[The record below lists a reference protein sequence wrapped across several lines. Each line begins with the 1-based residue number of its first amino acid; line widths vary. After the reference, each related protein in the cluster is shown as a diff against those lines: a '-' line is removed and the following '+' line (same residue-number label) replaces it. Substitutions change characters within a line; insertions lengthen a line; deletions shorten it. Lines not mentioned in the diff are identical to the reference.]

1 MLTVWTQLS
10 GYSLGTHQERVELNP
25 SISLPTNGT
34 TGVTYKLISGTLP
47 GGIRLVGS
55 TLVGSPYEVSRPTEF
70 KFCIRAS
77 KNGEIS
83 DRTFSI
89 TIEGADAPVFVS
101 AEGALAI
108 GEFQQYYVMD
118 SSYVDYQLEAT
129 DLDTAAGQTLSFFI
143 ASNNGELPPG
153 LILTQ
158 EGKIVGYVEPTI
170 AIPESAGDGS
180 FDAGLFDAI
189 AFDFGTVS
197 SNGYDSYIY
206 DSVFFD
212 FNLSS
217 ERPKKLNRNYEFIVT
232 VTDGDTYVKRK
243 FGIFVVGD
251 DYFRADNTTWL
262 DGNGLFTADVT
273 YLRTPSWITPRNLG
287 YFRANN
293 YATISIDV
301 YQTSEPVVLTLDATV
316 DWKINTAYSLGN
328 KVLYSSGPNDTKKTY
343 ICKTTHT
350 SGVTFNLNYWTLQEL
365 PPGLTFDINNSKI
378 YGTIPY
384 QPAITKTYNF
394 NIAATRYGDHGDSVE
409 SSRTFTLNVIG
420 DIDSV
425 ITWNSPTTLGR
436 INANFISNFAVTASS
451 TIPDA
456 NLTYTLMSGRLPP
469 GLTLN
474 ANGEIFGKVT
484 QYGEYRTVGS
494 TVIVDKLGLTSFN
507 SDQVNHPTG
516 TSRPTTF
523 DGGTFTL
530 DRVYA
535 FTVKAQDQLG
545 YSAVTKQFIIT
556 IDTPNQLVFSNIKVK
571 PFLKLDQRDA
581 WRDFINNPSIF
592 TPSSIYRIE
601 DTNFGV
607 QTDLSLVIYAGI
619 ETTEAPA
626 YISAMGLN
634 HKTKRFQFG
643 TVKKAVAIT
652 PGTNNQIYEIVYVEM
667 IDPLEANGKRLPSSI
682 TRLEPQKETIFADK
696 SNSYWAGGFAYH
708 KPTPTITEQELLNQ
722 LAVPAPVSPR
732 NNELISVD
740 STGYKSSDPNS
751 KVYYP
756 SSISIWRNRIKNAIH
771 ADSTKLASE
780 RNYLP
785 LWMRSIQPGTKQEL
799 GFKLAV
805 PLCYCKIGTADTIM
819 LNIKYSGFDFK
830 ILDYTADRYII
841 DSVDGYTGDK
851 YLVFKNNRITV

>member
-1 MLTVWTQLS
+1 MLNVWTQLS

-34 TGVTYKLISGTLP
+34 TGVTYKLISGALP
-47 GGIRLVGS
+47 SGVRLVGS

-83 DRTFSI
+83 DRTFSM
-89 TIEGADAPVFVS
+89 TIEGSDVPIFVS
-101 AEGALAI
+101 PEGALAI

-118 SSYVDYQLEAT
+118 SSYVDYQIEAT

-143 ASNNGELPPG
+143 ASNDGELPPG
-153 LILTQ
+153 LMLTQ
-158 EGKIVGYVEPTI
+158 EGKIIGYVEPTL

-180 FDAGLFDAI
+180 FDAGLFDVI

-217 ERPKKLNRNYEFIVT
+217 EQPKKLNRNYEFIVT

-273 YLRTPSWITPRNLG
+273 YLRTPAWITPNNLG

-301 YQTSEPVVLTLDATV
+301 YQTSEPVILTF
-316 DWKINTAYSLGN
+316 
-328 KVLYSSGPNDTKKTY
+328 
-343 ICKTTHT
+343 T
-350 SGVTFNLNYWTLQEL
+350 SGAL

-384 QPAITKTYNF
+384 QPAITKTYTF
-394 NIAATRYGDHGDSVE
+394 TITATRYGDNSDLVT

-436 INANFISNFAVTASS
+436 INANFISNFAVNASS

-474 ANGEIFGKVT
+474 VNGEIFGKVT

-494 TVIVDKLGLTSFN
+494 TVIVDKVGLTSFN
-507 SDQVNHPTG
+507 SDQVNHPTS
-516 TSRPTTF
+516 TNRPTTF
-523 DGGTFTL
+523 DGGKFSL

-535 FTVKAQDQLG
+535 FTVRAQDQLG

-556 IDTPNQLVFSNIKVK
+556 IDTPNQLVFSNIKVR
-571 PFLKLDQRDA
+571 PFLKLEQRDA
-581 WRDFINNPSIF
+581 WRSFINNPSIF
-592 TPSSIYRIE
+592 TPASIYRIE

-607 QTDLSLVIYAGI
+607 QTDLSLVVYAGI

-643 TVKKAVAIT
+643 NVKKAVAIT

-696 SNSYWAGGFAYH
+696 SNSYWASGFAYH
-708 KPTPTITEQELLNQ
+708 KPTPTITEQELIDK
-722 LAVPAPVSPR
+722 LAIPAPVSPR
-732 NNELISVD
+732 DNELISVD
-740 STGYKSSDPNS
+740 STGYKSSDSNS

-756 SSISIWRNRIKNAIH
+756 SSISIWRERIKNSIH
-771 ADSTKLASE
+771 LDSSKLASE

-785 LWMRSIQPGTKQEL
+785 LWMRSIQPGEKQEL
-799 GFKLAV
+799 GFKLAI
-805 PLCYCKIGTADTIM
+805 PLCYCKVGTADTIM

-830 ILDYTADRYII
+830 MLDYTADRYII

>member
-34 TGVTYKLISGTLP
+34 TGVTYKLISGELP
-47 GGIRLVGS
+47 GGLRLVGS

-89 TIEGADAPVFVS
+89 TIEGSDVPVFVS
-101 AEGALAI
+101 PEGALAI

-118 SSYVDYQLEAT
+118 SSYVDYQIEAT
-129 DLDTAAGQTLSFFI
+129 DLDTAAGQKLSFFI
-143 ASNNGELPPG
+143 ASNEGELPPG

-158 EGKIVGYVEPTI
+158 EGKIIGYVEPTL

-180 FDAGLFDAI
+180 FDAGLFDVI

-212 FNLSS
+212 FNLLSN
-217 ERPKKLNRNYEFIVT
+217 RPKKLNRNYEFIVT

-273 YLRTPSWITPRNLG
+273 YLRTPSWITPSNLG

-301 YQTSEPVVLTLDATV
+301 YQTSEPVILAV
-316 DWKINTAYSLGN
+316 
-328 KVLYSSGPNDTKKTY
+328 
-343 ICKTTHT
+343 T
-350 SGVTFNLNYWTLQEL
+350 SGSL

-384 QPAITKTYNF
+384 QPAITKTYTF
-394 NIAATRYGDHGDSVE
+394 TITATRYGDNSDSVT
-409 SSRTFTLNVIG
+409 SSRTFTINVIG

-436 INANFISNFAVTASS
+436 INANFISNFAVNASS
-451 TIPDA
+451 TILDA

-474 ANGEIFGKVT
+474 VNGEIFGKVT

-494 TVIVDKLGLTSFN
+494 TVIVDKVGLTSFN
-507 SDQVNHPTG
+507 SDQVNHPTS
-516 TSRPTTF
+516 TNRPTTF
-523 DGGTFTL
+523 DGGKFSL

-571 PFLKLDQRDA
+571 PFLKLEQRDA

-607 QTDLSLVIYAGI
+607 QTDLSLVVYAGI

-626 YISAMGLN
+626 YIASMGLN

-643 TVKKAVAIT
+643 AIKKAVAIT

-667 IDPLEANGKRLPSSI
+667 IDPLESNGKRLPSSI

-708 KPTPTITEQELLNQ
+708 KPTPTATEQELIDM

-756 SSISIWRNRIKNAIH
+756 SSISIWRERIKNTIH
-771 ADSTKLASE
+771 LDSTKLASE

-799 GFKLAV
+799 GFKLAI
-805 PLCYCKIGTADTIM
+805 PLCYCKVGTADTIM

>member
-34 TGVTYKLISGTLP
+34 TGVTYKLISGALP
-47 GGIRLVGS
+47 GGLRLVGS

-101 AEGALAI
+101 PEGALAI

-158 EGKIVGYVEPTI
+158 EGKIIGYVEPTL

-273 YLRTPSWITPRNLG
+273 YLRTPSWITPNNLG

-301 YQTSEPVVLTLDATV
+301 YQTSEPVILTF
-316 DWKINTAYSLGN
+316 
-328 KVLYSSGPNDTKKTY
+328 
-343 ICKTTHT
+343 T
-350 SGVTFNLNYWTLQEL
+350 SGTL
-365 PPGLTFDINNSKI
+365 PPGLTFDINNNKI

-384 QPAITKTYNF
+384 QPAITKTYTF
-394 NIAATRYGDHGDSVE
+394 TITATRYGDNSDSVT

-436 INANFISNFAVTASS
+436 INANFISNFAVNASS

-456 NLTYTLMSGRLPP
+456 NLTYTLMSGQLPP

-507 SDQVNHPTG
+507 SDQVNHPTS
-516 TSRPTTF
+516 TNRPTTF

-571 PFLKLDQRDA
+571 PFLKLEQRDA

-607 QTDLSLVIYAGI
+607 QTDLSLVVYAGI

-626 YISAMGLN
+626 YIASMGLN

-643 TVKKAVAIT
+643 AIKKAVAIT

-667 IDPLEANGKRLPSSI
+667 IDPLESNGKRLPSSI

-708 KPTPTITEQELLNQ
+708 KPTPTATEQELIDM

-756 SSISIWRNRIKNAIH
+756 SSISIWRERIKNTIH
-771 ADSTKLASE
+771 LDSTKLASE

-799 GFKLAV
+799 GFKLAI
-805 PLCYCKIGTADTIM
+805 PLCYCKVGTADTIM

>member
-34 TGVTYKLISGTLP
+34 TGVTYKLISGALP

-55 TLVGSPYEVSRPTEF
+55 TLVGSPYEVSRTTEF

-83 DRTFSI
+83 DRTFSM
-89 TIEGADAPVFVS
+89 TIEGSDAPVFVS
-101 AEGALAI
+101 PEGALAI

-118 SSYVDYQLEAT
+118 SSYVDYQIEAT

-143 ASNNGELPPG
+143 ASNEGELPPG

-158 EGKIVGYVEPTI
+158 EGKIIGYVEPTL

-180 FDAGLFDAI
+180 FDAGLFDVI

-273 YLRTPSWITPRNLG
+273 YLRTPSWITPNNLG

-301 YQTSEPVVLTLDATV
+301 YQTDEPVIL
-316 DWKINTAYSLGN
+316 SF
-328 KVLYSSGPNDTKKTY
+328 
-343 ICKTTHT
+343 T
-350 SGVTFNLNYWTLQEL
+350 SGLL
-365 PPGLTFDINNSKI
+365 PPGLIFDINNSKI

-384 QPAITKTYNF
+384 QPAITKTYTF
-394 NIAATRYGDHGDSVE
+394 TITATRYGDNSDLVT
-409 SSRTFTLNVIG
+409 SSRTFTINVIG

-436 INANFISNFAVTASS
+436 INANFISNFAVNASS
-451 TIPDA
+451 TIPNA
-456 NLTYTLMSGRLPP
+456 NLTYTLISGRLPP

-474 ANGEIFGKVT
+474 TNGEIFGKVT

-494 TVIVDKLGLTSFN
+494 TVIVDKAGLTSFN
-507 SDQVNHPTG
+507 SDQVNHPTS
-516 TSRPTTF
+516 TNRPTTF
-523 DGGTFTL
+523 DGGKFSL

-535 FTVKAQDQLG
+535 FTVKAEDQLG

-571 PFLKLDQRDA
+571 PFLKLEQRDA
-581 WRDFINNPSIF
+581 WRSFINDPSIF

-607 QTDLSLVIYAGI
+607 QTDLSLVVYAGI

-643 TVKKAVAIT
+643 AIKKAVAIT

-732 NNELISVD
+732 DNELISVD

-756 SSISIWRNRIKNAIH
+756 SSISIWRERIKNSIH
-771 ADSTKLASE
+771 LDSSKLASE

-785 LWMRSIQPGTKQEL
+785 LWMRSIQPGEKQEL
-799 GFKLAV
+799 GFKLAI
-805 PLCYCKIGTADTIM
+805 PLCYCKVGTADTIM

-851 YLVFKNNRITV
+851 YIVFKNNRITV

>member
-34 TGVTYKLISGTLP
+34 TGVTYKLISGALP

-89 TIEGADAPVFVS
+89 TIEGSDVPVFVS
-101 AEGALAI
+101 PEGALAI

-143 ASNNGELPPG
+143 ASNEGELPPG

-158 EGKIVGYVEPTI
+158 EGKIIGYVEPTL

-180 FDAGLFDAI
+180 FDAGLFDVI

-273 YLRTPSWITPRNLG
+273 YLRTPSWITPQNLG

-301 YQTSEPVVLTLDATV
+301 YQTAEPVILTF
-316 DWKINTAYSLGN
+316 
-328 KVLYSSGPNDTKKTY
+328 
-343 ICKTTHT
+343 T
-350 SGVTFNLNYWTLQEL
+350 SGTL

-384 QPAITKTYNF
+384 QPAITKTYTF
-394 NIAATRYGDHGDSVE
+394 TITATRYGDNSDLVT

-474 ANGEIFGKVT
+474 VNGEIFGKVT

-494 TVIVDKLGLTSFN
+494 TVIVDKTGLTSFN
-507 SDQVNHPTG
+507 SDQVNHPTS
-516 TSRPTTF
+516 TNRPTTF
-523 DGGTFTL
+523 DGGKFSL

-607 QTDLSLVIYAGI
+607 QTDLSLVVYAGI

-626 YISAMGLN
+626 YISAIGLN

-643 TVKKAVAIT
+643 AIKKAVAIT

-799 GFKLAV
+799 GFKLAI
-805 PLCYCKIGTADTIM
+805 PLCYCKVGTADTIM